1 MEKYCVL
8 SGGCF
13 WCMSKPYYE
22 YEGIKKVYSGYCGG
36 TEVNP
41 TYEEVKQ
48 QKTSHMESIKLIYD
62 DDIITY
68 NEILEIY
75 FDTIDPFDD
84 GGQFIDRGYSY
95 SLAIFYQ
102 DEFMYNLANEYIKK
116 VKIN

>member
-48 QKTSHMESIKLIYD
+48 ALQEALQRLRAENMSA
-62 DDIITY
+62 
-68 NEILEIY
+68 
-75 FDTIDPFDD
+75 FPW
-84 GGQFIDRGYSY
+84 
-95 SLAIFYQ
+95 A
-102 DEFMYNLANEYIKK
+102 
-116 VKIN
+116 V